1 MCPKNGK
8 WVQEGITSF
17 GKPIPGLT
25 NAFPTVFT
33 RVTRYS
39 DWIKNTIDR
48 N

>member
-1 MCPKNGK
+1 MCPMNGK
-8 WVQEGITSF
+8 WVQAGVTSF
-17 GKPIPGLT
+17 IVSSPGLS

-39 DWIKNTIDR
+39 GWIKNTIDR